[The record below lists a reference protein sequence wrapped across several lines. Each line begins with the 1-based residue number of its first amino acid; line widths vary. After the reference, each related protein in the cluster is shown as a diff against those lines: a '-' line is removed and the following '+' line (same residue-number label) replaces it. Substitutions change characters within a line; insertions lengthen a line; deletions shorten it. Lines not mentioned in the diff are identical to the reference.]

1 MLLKKQTVWLL
12 TMLSLVV
19 VLSVYYVTSP
29 DGGSNLAFLDEKETA
44 EDTSNIEDTQG
55 QVDQVDQVDQ
65 VGEDS
70 VISSISSDDL
80 FTALRLDLTDS
91 RNILKEQYQDLIT
104 SSEVSAEEK
113 SIAIDKMEE
122 LEEIAAKE
130 TMLEMLIKSTGYE
143 DALVRAEDNQ
153 VRVTVK
159 AKEQSAHAANE
170 IIRLVKSEIGSD
182 VNVAVT
188 FQISDK

>member
-55 QVDQVDQVDQ
+55 QVDQVDQ